1 MFTRVREAVLLRMS
15 LYEAGCWEQSFE
27 TRLYRAGPTHSML
40 NPARMNVLS
49 NWPSGFI
56 MRLP

>member
-15 LYEAGCWEQSFE
+15 PYEAGCWEQSFE
-27 TRLYRAGPTHSML
+27 TRLFRAGPTHPVL
-40 NPARMNVLS
+40 DPARMYVPS